1 MKEIGMTKDGEYL
14 VSVTENEW
22 RAIGKLQRA
31 SEGFSQ
37 EWLGQTLVKSQDM
50 EKVFISII
58 AWTGMKFRLNELRG
72 AIEHIEELLTQEEA

>member
-1 MKEIGMTKDGEYL
+1 MKEIGRTIDGEYL

-37 EWLGQTLVKSQDM
+37 EWLGQTLVKTQEMD
-50 EKVFISII
+50 KVFISII
-58 AWTGMKFRLNELRG
+58 AWTVMKFRLNEFRG
-72 AIEHIEELLTQEEA
+72 AVEHLEELLTQEEA